1 VVGVFDVDW
10 MGRLSR
16 DVLRERTAELIAE
29 ACAWS
34 VGLSDRPHYRHGG
47 AGVVPSGQT
56 LGARAAT
63 DQLLGSE
70 EEGRLDLGDAR
81 AGSFRDALNALDP
94 SGRLYADRFD
104 EEVLHPFA
112 HETCL
117 VAAERARTARPAA
130 WAELADDVGEDPADL
145 PAVLHAGEWEVPLRA
160 EAELLVLAALAD
172 VPLLDVEA
180 EGVPL
185 SLVRAAEAIAR
196 GAVAPPPPDRSGP
209 AEGELVGAVFLA
221 EAAVREAGLPV
232 PVQPEQARP
241 LVGELLS
248 AGLEPDEVVAVLPHL
263 PLASGT
269 ADQVV
274 LLLGRSGAG

>member
-1 VVGVFDVDW
+1 
-10 MGRLSR
+10 
-16 DVLRERTAELIAE
+16 
-29 ACAWS
+29 
-34 VGLSDRPHYRHGG
+34 VGLSDRPHYRHGS
-47 AGVVPSGQT
+47 AGVVPSGLT

-63 DQLLGSE
+63 DQHLGSDE
-70 EEGRLDLGDAR
+70 AGRLDLGDAR

-94 SGRLYADRFD
+94 AGRLYADRFD

-117 VAAERARTARPAA
+117 LAADRARTARPAA

-145 PAVLHAGEWEVPLRA
+145 AAVLHAGEWEVPLRA

-196 GAVAPPPPDRSGP
+196 GAAAPADPVAGTPPDL
-209 AEGELVGAVFLA
+209 AGALFLA
-221 EAAVREAGLPV
+221 EAAVRTSGLPV
-232 PVQPEQARP
+232 PVPVDRARA
-241 LVGELLS
+241 LTADLLA
-248 AGLEPDEVVAVLPHL
+248 AGLDPDEVVAVLPHL
-263 PLASGT
+263 ALAPGAAEAVT
-269 ADQVV
+269 RLVV
-274 LLLGRSGAG
+274 DGR

>member
-1 VVGVFDVDW
+1 MFDVDW
-10 MGRLSR
+10 MGQLSR
-16 DVLRERTAELIAE
+16 AVLRERTVALIAE
-29 ACAWS
+29 ACAWA
-34 VGLSDRPHYRHGG
+34 VGLSDRPHVRSG
-47 AGVVPSGQT
+47 AGGVVPSGLT

-70 EEGRLDLGDAR
+70 EDGRLDLGDAR

-94 SGRLYADRFD
+94 AGRLYADRFD

-117 VAAERARTARPAA
+117 LAAERARAGRPGM

-145 PAVLHAGEWEVPLRA
+145 PAVLRAGEWEVPLRA

-185 SLVRAAEAIAR
+185 SLIRAAESVTRAAAPAPVPGDPHPDQNLA
-196 GAVAPPPPDRSGP
+196 GA
-209 AEGELVGAVFLA
+209 LFLA
-221 EAAVREAGLPV
+221 ETALREAGLPV
-232 PVQPEQARP
+232 PVPPAEAPR
-241 LVGELLS
+241 LVAELAS
-248 AGLEPDEVVAVLPHL
+248 AGLEPGEVVALLPHL
-263 PLASGT
+263 PLDQGT
-269 ADQVV
+269 AEVTARIV
-274 LLLGRSGAG
+274 TEA

>member
-1 VVGVFDVDW
+1 VFDVDW

-16 DVLRERTAELIAE
+16 ELLRERTAALIAE
-29 ACAWS
+29 TCAWA
-34 VGLSDRPHYRHGG
+34 VGLSDRPHYRHGS
-47 AGVVPSGQT
+47 AGVVPSGLT

-63 DQLLGSE
+63 DQHLGSDE
-70 EEGRLDLGDAR
+70 AGRLDLGDAR

-94 SGRLYADRFD
+94 AGRLYADRFD

-117 VAAERARTARPAA
+117 LAADRARTARPAA

-145 PAVLHAGEWEVPLRA
+145 AAVLHAGEWEVPLRA

-196 GAVAPPPPDRSGP
+196 GAAAPADPVAGTPPDL
-209 AEGELVGAVFLA
+209 AGALFLA
-221 EAAVREAGLPV
+221 EAAVRTSGLPV
-232 PVQPEQARP
+232 PVPVDRARA
-241 LVGELLS
+241 LTADLLA
-248 AGLEPDEVVAVLPHL
+248 AGLDPDEVVAVLPHL
-263 PLASGT
+263 ALAPGAAEAVT
-269 ADQVV
+269 RLVV
-274 LLLGRSGAG
+274 DGR

>member
-1 VVGVFDVDW
+1 MFDVDW

-16 DVLRERTAELIAE
+16 EVLRERTAALVAE
-29 ACAWS
+29 ACAWA

-47 AGVVPSGQT
+47 AGVVPSGLT
-56 LGARAAT
+56 LGARAVVE
-63 DQLLGSE
+63 QQLGSE
-70 EEGRLDLGDAR
+70 EDGRLDLGDAR
-81 AGSFRDALNALDP
+81 AGSFGDALNALDP

-117 VAAERARTARPAA
+117 LAAERARAARPGV

-196 GAVAPPPPDRSGP
+196 GAVTPVVPESSDEDLA
-209 AEGELVGAVFLA
+209 AAVFLA
-221 EAAVREAGLPV
+221 EAAVRDAGLPV
-232 PVQPEQARP
+232 PVPADRARP
-241 LVGELLS
+241 LVAELL
-248 AGLEPDEVVAVLPHL
+248 AGGLEPDEVVAVLPHL
-263 PLASGT
+263 PLAP
-269 ADQVV
+269 
-274 LLLGRSGAG
+274 GAAEAVTRLVREAP

>member
-1 VVGVFDVDW
+1 MVGVFDVDW

-16 DVLRERTAELIAE
+16 DLLRERTAALIAE
-29 ACAWS
+29 ACAWA
-34 VGLSDRPHYRHGG
+34 VGLSDRPHYRHAG
-47 AGVVPSGQT
+47 AGVVPSGLT
-56 LGARAAT
+56 LGARAAAE
-63 DQLLGSE
+63 QHLGSE

-94 SGRLYADRFD
+94 AGRLYADRFD
-104 EEVLHPFA
+104 EEVLYPFA

-117 VAAERARTARPAA
+117 LAAERARTALPAA

-145 PAVLHAGEWEVPLRA
+145 PAVLQAGEWEVPLRA

-196 GAVAPPPPDRSGP
+196 GAAAP
-209 AEGELVGAVFLA
+209 AEPVAGTGPDLAGAVFLA
-221 EAAVREAGLPV
+221 EASVRTAGLPV
-232 PVQPEQARP
+232 PVPPDRARQ

-248 AGLEPDEVVAVLPHL
+248 AGLDPAEVAAVLPPL
-263 PLASGT
+263 PLAPGT
-269 ADQVV
+269 AEAAAR
-274 LLLGRSGAG
+274 LAGDARKP

>member
-1 VVGVFDVDW
+1 
-10 MGRLSR
+10 MGRLTR
-16 DVLRERTAELIAE
+16 DLLRERTAALIAE
-29 ACAWS
+29 ACAWA
-34 VGLSDRPHYRHGG
+34 VGLSDRPHYRCGG
-47 AGVVPSGQT
+47 AGVVPSGLT

-63 DQLLGSE
+63 EQHLGSE

-81 AGSFRDALNALDP
+81 AGSFRDALNALAPD
-94 SGRLYADRFD
+94 GRLYADRFD

-117 VAAERARTARPAA
+117 LAAERARTALPAA

-180 EGVPL
+180 AGVPL

-196 GAVAPPPPDRSGP
+196 GAVAPVAPDHSPPADV
-209 AEGELVGAVFLA
+209 ELAGAVFLA
-221 EAAVREAGLPV
+221 EAAVRTSGVPV
-232 PVQPEQARP
+232 PVPPDRVRP
-241 LVGELLS
+241 LVTELLS
-248 AGLEPDEVVAVLPHL
+248 AGLEPEEVVAVLPHL
-263 PLASGT
+263 PLAP
-269 ADQVV
+269 
-274 LLLGRSGAG
+274 GAAEVAARLVREGPGQPS

>member
-10 MGRLSR
+10 MGRLTR
-16 DVLRERTAELIAE
+16 DLLRERTAALIAE

-47 AGVVPSGQT
+47 AGAVPSGLT
-56 LGARAAT
+56 LGARAAAE
-63 DQLLGSE
+63 QHLGSE
-70 EEGRLDLGDAR
+70 EDGRLDLGDAR

-94 SGRLYADRFD
+94 AGRLYADRFD

-117 VAAERARTARPAA
+117 LAAERARIARPAA

-145 PAVLHAGEWEVPLRA
+145 AAVLHAGEWEVPLRA
-160 EAELLVLAALAD
+160 EAELLVLAALAEL
-172 VPLLDVEA
+172 PLLDVEA

-196 GAVAPPPPDRSGP
+196 GAVAPVAPDSGP
-209 AEGELVGAVFLA
+209 RAEDLAGAVFLA
-221 EAAVREAGLPV
+221 EAAVRASGLTVPV
-232 PVQPEQARP
+232 PAHQARA
-241 LVGELLS
+241 LAAELLA
-248 AGLEPDEVVAVLPHL
+248 AGLEPEEVVAVLPHL
-263 PLASGT
+263 PLGAGT
-269 ADQVV
+269 ADGVV
-274 LLLGRSGAG
+274 ATLGTAGTG

>member
-1 VVGVFDVDW
+1 MFDVDW

-16 DVLRERTAELIAE
+16 DLLRERTAALIAE
-29 ACAWS
+29 ACAWA
-34 VGLSDRPHYRHGG
+34 VGLSDRPHYRYGG
-47 AGVVPSGQT
+47 AGVVPSGLT

-63 DQLLGSE
+63 DQHLGSE

-81 AGSFRDALNALDP
+81 AGSFRDALNALAPD
-94 SGRLYADRFD
+94 GQLYADRFD
-104 EEVLHPFA
+104 QEVLHPFA

-117 VAAERARTARPAA
+117 LAAERARAALPAA

-145 PAVLHAGEWEVPLRA
+145 PAVLQAGEWEVPLRA

-196 GAVAPPPPDRSGP
+196 GAVAPVAPDHSPPADV
-209 AEGELVGAVFLA
+209 ELAGAVFLA
-221 EAAVREAGLPV
+221 EAAVRTAALPV
-232 PVQPEQARP
+232 PVPADRARA
-241 LVGELLS
+241 LVAELRA
-248 AGLEPDEVVAVLPHL
+248 AGLQPDEIVAVLPHL
-263 PLASGT
+263 PLAP
-269 ADQVV
+269 
-274 LLLGRSGAG
+274 GAAEAATRLAAEER

>member
-1 VVGVFDVDW
+1 MFDVDW

-16 DVLRERTAELIAE
+16 EVLRERTAALVAE

-47 AGVVPSGQT
+47 AGVVPSGLT
-56 LGARAAT
+56 LGARAAVE
-63 DQLLGSE
+63 QHLGSE
-70 EEGRLDLGDAR
+70 EDGRLDLGSAR
-81 AGSFRDALNALDP
+81 AGSFGDALNAIDP

-117 VAAERARTARPAA
+117 LAAERARTARPDV

-145 PAVLHAGEWEVPLRA
+145 PAVLSAGEWEVPLRA

-196 GAVAPPPPDRSGP
+196 GAVAPAEPVTDTGP
-209 AEGELVGAVFLA
+209 ELAGAVFLA
-221 EAAVREAGLPV
+221 EATVRASGLPV
-232 PVQPEQARP
+232 PVPADRGWELAA
-241 LVGELLS
+241 ELLT
-248 AGLEPDEVVAVLPHL
+248 AGLEPEEVVAVLPHL
-263 PLASGT
+263 PLGTGAADAIVAALGT
-269 ADQVV
+269 A
-274 LLLGRSGAG
+274 GAG